1 MRNAILTILNPSIH
15 EYAIS
20 FRLFCSLI
28 SVCNALYVSVQR
40 FCMYFIFW
48 NGIING
54 IVLSALFS
62 NCSLLQIDSEWE
74 VFNSFI
80 PPALISCESSV
91 KKDL

>member
-1 MRNAILTILNPSIH
+1 
-15 EYAIS
+15 
-20 FRLFCSLI
+20 
-28 SVCNALYVSVQR
+28 
-40 FCMYFIFW
+40 MYFICW

-54 IVLSALFS
+54 IVPSALFS